1 MFWILREALPRD
13 LLYSTFTV
21 KSQAM
26 VINTPH
32 LGCRESDHKV
42 FNGSAGEKSKRAAI
56 GGKIEV
62 SLNAAFC
69 LLRIVWDGSYNP
81 IIM

>member
-1 MFWILREALPRD
+1 
-13 LLYSTFTV
+13 
-21 KSQAM
+21 M

-32 LGCRESDHKV
+32 LGHREPDHKV
-42 FNGSAGEKSKRAAI
+42 FNGSAGQKPKRAAI

-69 LLRIVWDGSYNP
+69 LLKIVWVGSYNP

>member
-1 MFWILREALPRD
+1 
-13 LLYSTFTV
+13 
-21 KSQAM
+21 M

-32 LGCRESDHKV
+32 LGHREPDYKV
-42 FNGSAGEKSKRAAI
+42 FNGSAGEKPRRTAI
-56 GGKIEV
+56 GRKIEV

-69 LLRIVWDGSYNP
+69 LLKIVWDGSYKP